1 MSHEFLNL
9 ISQLCSE
16 YRNKLRRMKMDDKV
30 PDDIY
35 KFSDDDLKHLLREV
49 DSFLVSLGIWN

>member
-1 MSHEFLNL
+1 MSYEFLNL

-49 DSFLVSLGIWN
+49 DSFLVSLGI